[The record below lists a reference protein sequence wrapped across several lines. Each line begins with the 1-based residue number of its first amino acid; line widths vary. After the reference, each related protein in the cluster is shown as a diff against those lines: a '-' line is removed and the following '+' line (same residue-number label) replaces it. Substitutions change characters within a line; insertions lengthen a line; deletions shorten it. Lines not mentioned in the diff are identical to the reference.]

1 MKLDSILATSV
12 LASTAAAIGPAG
24 PIPRLHGV
32 AEKMK
37 NWKWPDPFS
46 SPKYEEFTVA
56 CEATGRFRVSEH
68 PLDDLSVDHAHGGL
82 LAYRDALKAVF
93 ASREY
98 PGSWDGIDPHGYD
111 RKILLMDYETMP
123 LRVREW
129 IEDQERKDGPG
140 KGLYAV
146 YPRPAP
152 GVRVMKTINIPD
164 EVPVSDEWRAKDD
177 RRVALFAP
185 GAIYEQLPLW
195 VAEGSECEEQLAD
208 LSKYS
213 AELVDGG
220 VVAYPVEHTKPG
232 SLASDR
238 GIEFTIK
245 AQVLKRKEGAPAA
258 EKAEGAEKTE
268 ETEKA
273 EDAGESKSTE
283 KEEL

>member
-1 MKLDSILATSV
+1 MKLDSFVATAF

-24 PIPRLHGV
+24 PIPRLHGI

-46 SPKYEEFTVA
+46 SPRHEEFTAA
-56 CEATGRFRVSEH
+56 CEATGRFRAAEH
-68 PLDDLSVDHAHGGL
+68 PLDDLSLEHSRGGL
-82 LAYRDALKAVF
+82 LAYRDALKSVF

-98 PGSWDGIDPHGYD
+98 PGSWDGVDPHGYD
-111 RKILLMDYETMP
+111 RKLLIMDYETMP

-129 IEDQERKDGPG
+129 IEHQERTNGPG
-140 KGLYAV
+140 KGLFAV

-152 GVRVMKTINIPD
+152 GTRVMKTIKVPD
-164 EVPVSDEWRAKDD
+164 EVPVSAEWRAKDD

-220 VVAYPVEHTKPG
+220 VVAYPVEHSSPG
-232 SLASDR
+232 SSPLQR
-238 GIEFTIK
+238 EIEFTIK
-245 AQVLKRKEGAPAA
+245 AQVLKLKEGAQA
-258 EKAEGAEKTE
+258 AEKTE
-268 ETEKA
+268 KTKETKS
-273 EDAGESKSTE
+273 AG